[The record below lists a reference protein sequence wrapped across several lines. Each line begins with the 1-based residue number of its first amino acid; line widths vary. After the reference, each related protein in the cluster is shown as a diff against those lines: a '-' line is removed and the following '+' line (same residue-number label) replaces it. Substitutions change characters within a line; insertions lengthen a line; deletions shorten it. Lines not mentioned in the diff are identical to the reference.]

1 MLGILD
7 KVWNFGKTPM
17 HRAIS
22 LFFFFQLKKDLLK
35 FQDHHTG
42 YGDVISISLF
52 LLTLSTLKP
61 LNA

>member
-7 KVWNFGKTPM
+7 KVWDFGKTSI
-17 HRAIS
+17 HRTI
-22 LFFFFQLKKDLLK
+22 FFFQLKKDLLT